1 MSILILDMYKNI
13 NKNKLELLKK
23 LCSMI
28 IFHRIK
34 SYSLLFLNF
43 AFSIF
48 WLLAALFP
56 FLHNSNQSTSF
67 QKEKPTKKAPIF
79 GWCFIYLTLFTLIL
93 SPSHCFLMSKRSV
106 RSWQKS
112 EVLRHQWGATTSD
125 IQRGLSTLYHIGL

>member
-1 MSILILDMYKNI
+1 MYKNI
-13 NKNKLELLKK
+13 SKNKLELLKK

-93 SPSHCFLMSKRSV
+93 SPSHCFLMFTTKPISV
-106 RSWQKS
+106 WCPAFLYQSNFNFERIHTLLVSYLFTQINIKS
-112 EVLRHQWGATTSD
+112 
-125 IQRGLSTLYHIGL
+125 YF

>member
-1 MSILILDMYKNI
+1 MYKNI

-79 GWCFIYLTLFTLIL
+79 VGAL
-93 SPSHCFLMSKRSV
+93 S
-106 RSWQKS
+106 
-112 EVLRHQWGATTSD
+112 
-125 IQRGLSTLYHIGL
+125 I